1 MLNDPQ
7 DSNNSS
13 PFYAEEP
20 VVMTTETDQKPTRRE
35 GLLFGMTAIQR
46 FVVMLLIFFLTCVL
60 GSMCLLLTG
69 KVVLF

>member
-20 VVMTTETDQKPTRRE
+20 VVMTTETDKPPKSG
-35 GLLFGMTAIQR
+35 GLLFGMTAVQR
-46 FVVMLLIFFLTCVL
+46 FVVMFLIFLLTCVL

>member
-20 VVMTTETDQKPTRRE
+20 VVMTTETEQPVKRE
-35 GLLFGMTAIQR
+35 GLLFGMTAVQR
-46 FVVMLLIFFLTCVL
+46 FVVMLLIFILTCVL

>member
-20 VVMTTETDQKPTRRE
+20 VVITTENGNGVEDDHEDVPIEKADE
-35 GLLFGMTAIQR
+35 
-46 FVVMLLIFFLTCVL
+46 
-60 GSMCLLLTG
+60 
-69 KVVLF
+69 

>member
-7 DSNNSS
+7 ESTNNS

-20 VVMTTETDQKPTRRE
+20 VLMTTESEQPAKRE
-35 GLLFGMTAIQR
+35 GLLLGMTAVQR
-46 FVVMLLIFFLTCVL
+46 FVVMLLIFILTCVL
-60 GSMCLLLTG
+60 GSTCLLLTG

>member
-20 VVMTTETDQKPTRRE
+20 VVMTTETDIPPKSG
-35 GLLFGMTAIQR
+35 GLLFGMTAVQR
-46 FVVMLLIFFLTCVL
+46 FVVMLLIFMLTCVL